1 MENTENNIQKL
12 AKRVLDM
19 YIYKHISICI
29 AIALVTK
36 DINIA
41 VKIKEY
47 IDNNF

>member
-1 MENTENNIQKL
+1 MENTEDNIKKL
-12 AKRVLDM
+12 AKEVLDM
-19 YIYKHISICI
+19 YIYKHISVGI
-29 AIALVTK
+29 AIALITK